1 MAEKRLDRV
10 EIVIQKD
17 LTVGDINGVI
27 NAVCYS
33 PDLEV
38 GFGVS
43 LPLGGVEDIMANAI
57 TALKTHMEDGGKHTV
72 IESEV
77 TPPAPEAEVLSDIG
91 EEAE

>member
-10 EIVIQKD
+10 EILIQKD
-17 LTVGDINGVI
+17 LTVGDVNGVI

-77 TPPAPEAEVLSDIG
+77 IPPTPEAEVLSDIG